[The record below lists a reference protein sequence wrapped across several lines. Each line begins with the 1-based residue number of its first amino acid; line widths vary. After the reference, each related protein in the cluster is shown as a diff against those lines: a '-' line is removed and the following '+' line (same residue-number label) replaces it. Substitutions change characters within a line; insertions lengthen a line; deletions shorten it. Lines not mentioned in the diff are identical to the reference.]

1 MAEDFEIGGVSVA
14 PGETKRIDL
23 PVVRLYTDTEMAIPV
38 YVQRGKRSG
47 PCLFVSAAIHGDE
60 LNGVKVVSRLI
71 NSRAL
76 KSLRGTLI
84 AVPVV
89 NVYGMLHQSRYLPD
103 RRDLNRCFPGTDKGS
118 LASRMAYVFMHE
130 VVAKCQYGIDLHT
143 GAIHRSNLPQIR
155 GNLDD
160 PEIREL
166 GRAFGAPV
174 MLHANLRDG
183 SLREAATDLQVK
195 ILLYE
200 AGEALRFDEVCIR
213 SGLRGIIN
221 VMRRLEMLPMRQG
234 RKSMEPFISYESGW
248 VRAGDSGIVRFER
261 KLGDWVEKGE
271 LLASILDPYGHELD
285 TVVSDD
291 DGIVIGRLNLPLV
304 QEGDAMFHIAR
315 FSEPHEVVER
325 LEEMQ
330 DALADEAFGGERF

>member
-1 MAEDFEIGGVSVA
+1 MAEEFVIGGIPVRQ
-14 PGETKRIDL
+14 GETKRIDL

-47 PCLFVSAAIHGDE
+47 PSLFVCAAIHGDE
-60 LNGVKVVSRLI
+60 LNGVKVISRLI

-89 NVYGMLHQSRYLPD
+89 NVYGMLHRSRYLPD
-103 RRDLNRCFPGTDKGS
+103 GRDLNRCFPGTSKGS
-118 LASRMAYVFMHE
+118 LASRMAYVFMQE

-143 GAIHRSNLPQIR
+143 GALHRSNLPQIR

-183 SLREAATDLQVK
+183 SLREAATDLHVK
-195 ILLYE
+195 TLLYE
-200 AGEALRFDEVCIR
+200 AGEALRFDDLCIR
-213 SGLRGIIN
+213 SGVRGILN
-221 VMRRLEMLPMRQG
+221 VMRQLKMLPLRRG
-234 RKSMEPFISYESGW
+234 RKVMRPFISYESSW
-248 VRAGDSGIVRFER
+248 VRAGGSGIVRFER
-261 KLGDWVEKGE
+261 KLGEWVQKGE
-271 LLASILDPYGHELD
+271 LLATILDPYGHELD
-285 TVVSDD
+285 IVSSND
-291 DGIVIGRLNLPLV
+291 DGIVIGRTNLPLV
-304 QEGDAMFHIAR
+304 HEGDAMYHIASFR
-315 FSEPHEVVER
+315 KSHEVVKR
-325 LEEMQ
+325 LDELQ
-330 DALADEAFGGERF
+330 DTLAGEAFTEKP